1 MQVSNFSSNLG
12 IQFLRQAFTR
22 HSITILYL
30 FYLLLTPKKSK
41 IKSVGSCS
49 QIRISFNSFAVS
61 FRKTDEQFFVSF
73 ISVCNKQFDLTIVM
87 ENSAQVGEEQF
98 DEMKDF
104 AKQFVAAFDV
114 REGGTHVA
122 VVSYGSRPVVEVRL
136 NSYSGPVLNTRTI
149 TDDIDE
155 IAFRSVSPVS
165 TSSALTEVINTVYG
179 DGNGARNG
187 TNKVTDNFFFSLLK
201 IFPCI
206 SFSVGGYTL
215 LPNCPL

>member
-1 MQVSNFSSNLG
+1 
-12 IQFLRQAFTR
+12 
-22 HSITILYL
+22 
-30 FYLLLTPKKSK
+30 
-41 IKSVGSCS
+41 
-49 QIRISFNSFAVS
+49 
-61 FRKTDEQFFVSF
+61 
-73 ISVCNKQFDLTIVM
+73 M

-98 DEMKDF
+98 DEIKDF

-122 VVSYGSRPVVEVRL
+122 VVSYGSRPVVDVRL

-187 TNKVTDNFFFSLLK
+187 TNKVTDNLFFFLYIRLSWKRYITLKVSSLCRHLGVE
-201 IFPCI
+201 IGACLFRLTYAPFPLRRRNVKTQQ
-206 SFSVGGYTL
+206 S
-215 LPNCPL
+215 PLILDLYLCKTSILEITWLS